1 MRVRHL
7 FTRRVPFPRSPHLA
21 SDGRA
26 APGQVMIIFA
36 MAALVLVGFVALAVD
51 TGFLMAEKR
60 QTQSAADAA
69 ALAGAKALFDGKTG
83 QIVSDAKAYG
93 AENAGVSEG
102 DVIVS
107 WPPASGEFADVP
119 DKLKYVQVTIN
130 KEVDKFFLGA
140 VYSGDDWEVGA
151 SAVAGV
157 ELVPSDY
164 GLIALGEPGIQLTGT
179 ADISITNGGSAM
191 SNADIG
197 RNGASNIFVTAGT
210 IDANGTIDE
219 GPSWSA
225 PDGIRDGQPTVPD
238 PIKAA
243 GISAPSRPAVL
254 GVTDCGGSPPRNCTM
269 SHGLYQNQTVDISRT
284 ATMGAGVY
292 YFDNADV
299 VLGGNNAHLIGDDV
313 LMYFTNG
320 STLSITPGSVDLVG
334 HSSFS
339 KIAIWVEDDTAFDA
353 GGNSDLF
360 VEGIIYAPEASVTLR
375 GTGSDVVHGQVF
387 VHDLEIVGTG
397 DMGIRYV
404 KTVDT
409 SRPKVFLVS

>member
-1 MRVRHL
+1 
-7 FTRRVPFPRSPHLA
+7 
-21 SDGRA
+21 
-26 APGQVMIIFA
+26 MIIFA
-36 MAALVLVGFVALAVD
+36 IAALVLVGFVALSVD

-69 ALAGAKALFDGKTG
+69 ALAGAKALFDGNEDE
-83 QIVSDAKAYG
+83 IVSSAKAYG
-93 AENAGVSEG
+93 AENAGVSQ
-102 DVIVS
+102 DAVVVN
-107 WPPASGEFADVP
+107 WPPATGEYAGVENERE
-119 DKLKYVQVTIN
+119 YVQVTIS
-130 KEVDKFFLGA
+130 KDVDKFFLGA

-191 SNADIG
+191 SNADID

-219 GPSWSA
+219 GPGWSA
-225 PDGIRDGQPTVPD
+225 PDGIRDGQPVVPD
-238 PIKAA
+238 PIEAA
-243 GISAPSRPAVL
+243 GIAAPTRPTTL

-299 VLGGNNAHLIGDDV
+299 VLGGDNAHLIGNNV
-313 LMYFTNG
+313 IMYFTNG
-320 STLSITPGSVDLVG
+320 STLSITPGTVDLVG

-339 KIAIWVEDDTAFDA
+339 KIAIWVADDTALDA

-360 VEGIIYAPEASVTLR
+360 VEGIIYAPEAQVTLR
-375 GTGSDVVHGQVF
+375 GTGADVVHGQVF

-397 DMGIRYV
+397 YMGIRYV
-404 KTVDT
+404 RTVDT
-409 SRPKVFLVS
+409 SRPKVFLVN